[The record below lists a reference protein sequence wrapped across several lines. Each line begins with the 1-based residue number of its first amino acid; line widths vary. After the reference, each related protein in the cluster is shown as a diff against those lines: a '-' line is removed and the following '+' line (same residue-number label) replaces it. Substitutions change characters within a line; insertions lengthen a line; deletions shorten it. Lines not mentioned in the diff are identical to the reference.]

1 MVHTAWVTDPA
12 FRHPVASLWQDVVN
26 SVDVPLR
33 REQRDLAEPV
43 PVRARFLWALD
54 GETWLDGRVMAV
66 WDRRGYER
74 ALLVHRDRRDERG
87 QALGMWLKG
96 RDVRRLR

>member
-1 MVHTAWVTDPA
+1 MTDPV

-26 SVDVPLR
+26 SVDVPPR

-43 PVRARFLWALD
+43 PVRARFVWALD

-66 WDRRGYER
+66 WERRGYER
-74 ALLVHRDRRDERG
+74 VLLVHRVHRDERG
-87 QALGMWLKG
+87 QTHGAWLRQ
-96 RDVRRLR
+96 RDVRR